1 MAKITTLEIKSGGLV
16 NQFATEGDNFV
27 YQTKQDV
34 RPIIEHCQVLSEQTP
49 GKEMRHVAEIPM
61 VVYQKAMREGWINDK
76 AKMKRWLNDPD
87 NKAFRTWQGKI

>member
-1 MAKITTLEIKSGGLV
+1 MTKITTLEIKSGGLV

-34 RPIIEHCQVLSEQTP
+34 RPIIEHCKVLSKQTP
-49 GKEMRHVAEIPM
+49 GKEMRHVAEISM
-61 VVYQKAMREGWINDK
+61 VVYQKALREGWVNDK

>member
-1 MAKITTLEIKSGGLV
+1 MAKVTTLEIKSSGLV

-27 YQTKQDV
+27 YHTKQDV
-34 RPIIEHCQVLSEQTP
+34 NPIIEHCKVLSELKP

-61 VVYQKAMREGWINDK
+61 VVYQRAMREGWINDK
-76 AKMKRWLNDPD
+76 AKLKRWLNDPD